1 MPSASATVLPTQVF
15 SSPTPIAKL
24 EISDLT
30 QIRATDISGARIVG
44 LVTNVSD
51 HAVRDVVLSISISER
66 IDSNPIVLEAVP
78 LLWHLESGE
87 VTPFAFELEDVDV
100 TSAIEVQVSSYQP
113 SDLRRTPVEFSD
125 LQEFPIGLEKK
136 AILATI
142 INEADSSLIIHRVGL
157 LAIGSNGLPLDLIT
171 DLDFVSYLQPE
182 AATPLL
188 ATINHQP
195 ENVEWKIFADTRPSA
210 ELALP
215 TFTQVLEPTM
225 LFTEQGIPYILGAL
239 QNDDDGKREL
249 SFLVLVKNGNQLVGL
264 SQIRSALPVPAQGTF
279 IYTTSPTRSLQMLV
293 EVEDPEALTLE
304 IAIDRYRSAVSERTT
319 VELPLQITSLETI
332 GSSMFIKGV
341 LTNTE
346 IDPISSPSLLVEVR
360 DLSGALLTGGWFPIS
375 SEILSEV
382 ELDFVVDLPIPGG
395 FELAQSEIDIRS
407 IGIHP

>member
-30 QIRATDISGARIVG
+30 QIPATDISGARIVG
-44 LVTNVSD
+44 LITNVSD

-87 VTPFAFELEDVDV
+87 VTPFAFVLEDVDV

-249 SFLVLVKNGNQLVGL
+249 S
-264 SQIRSALPVPAQGTF
+264 
-279 IYTTSPTRSLQMLV
+279 TTSPTRSLQMLV